1 MRSLRLRLLALF
13 MVMEIAVIFA
23 MAALVYHRSERALFD
38 AMDADLASS
47 FHGLATELEEG
58 EPVLEVTSELS
69 EGQRAEFGQGRD
81 HFYQI
86 ADGAGHVLV
95 TSPSLHGDHIS
106 LPEDWEDDL
115 QIGEVVHTLEEWD
128 DEEIRVA
135 TLAVSPVYPVGFD
148 LNDADPG
155 RVSIVQIAAETDDLR
170 DTLRDL
176 VDYLTMIGGGLI
188 LLSLL
193 GGYALSS
200 WALRPVRRLGDQVAQ
215 ITEETLDQRLP
226 EGGLPAE
233 LRPLSEGFNR
243 SLSRLEAAFERERR
257 FLADA
262 SHELRTPVSVAM
274 SIQEV
279 ALRHPRE
286 PARYVEAIETSLQA
300 SLRMKSL
307 VERMMAVAREDRRQ
321 TTLNWIDTDLGE
333 AVDAVVQ
340 FLGPLAE
347 RCEVAIRWR
356 RPEAPVRFRGDRMRL
371 EELVENLVSNG
382 IIHNRPGGEVRI
394 ELLAGEN
401 GRGHELRVSDDGPGI
416 APEHIPHLFERF
428 YRVDRARAREHGG
441 SGLGLSIAQ
450 WVAESH
456 GATIEVKSQLGEG
469 AEFRVLF
476 PA

>member
-38 AMDADLASS
+38 AMDAELASH

-58 EPVLEVTSELS
+58 EPVDEIASELS
-69 EGQRAEFGQGRD
+69 EGQRAEFERGRD

-86 ADGAGHVLV
+86 TDGSGQVLV
-95 TSPSLHGDHIS
+95 TSPSLRGDHIS
-106 LPEDWEDDL
+106 LPHDWEDDL
-115 QIGEVVHTLEEWD
+115 KIGETVHTLEEWD

-135 TLAVSPVYPVGFD
+135 TLAVSPVLRVGVELD
-148 LNDADPG
+148 EANPDQ
-155 RVSIVQIAAETDDLR
+155 VSIVQIAMETDDLR
-170 DTLRDL
+170 DTLSDL
-176 VDYLTMIGGGLI
+176 VEYLAMIGGGLL
-188 LLSLL
+188 LLSML

-200 WALRPVRRLGDQVAQ
+200 WALRPVRRLGDQVSQ

-226 EGGLPAE
+226 ERGLPAE

-243 SLSRLEAAFERERR
+243 SLGRLEAAFERERR

-279 ALRHPRE
+279 ALRQPRE

-300 SLRMKSL
+300 SVRMKNL

-321 TTLNWIDTDLGE
+321 ATLNRGMMDLGE
-333 AVDAVVQ
+333 TVDEVVR
-340 FLGPLAE
+340 FLSPLAE
-347 RCEVAIRWR
+347 KCEVEIRWT
-356 RPEAPVRFRGDRMRL
+356 RPETPVRLYGDRMRL

-382 IIHNRPGGEVRI
+382 IVHNGPGGEVRI
-394 ELLAGEN
+394 ELHAGEM
-401 GRGHELRVSDDGPGI
+401 GRGHELRVSDNGPGI

-428 YRVDRARAREHGG
+428 YRVDMARARERGG

-456 GATIEVKSQLGEG
+456 GATIEVESQLGEG
-469 AEFRVLF
+469 AEFRVVF